1 MGSLPTP
8 RPKRTPE
15 RPVSA
20 PASARV
26 PTTPYTKRS
35 PPKFTRSLS
44 PRKNRSASPP
54 RARSAPANIRG
65 PSPRR
70 PSPRR
75 ASPPRKKTR
84 GYGRLARGLVS
95 MLAFT
100 SLLGGAYGPRNG
112 PRVGGRPN
120 RPQETRLMP
129 YRNYKGPYHTSIY
142 NINQFPVSVI
152 NYPRMKGENQLFS
165 SIERKMAPGK
175 VIGKN
180 IVKARPVYLRSSKY
194 GPVLVGMSP
203 PITPEQARMLLSRGF
218 KFSTKNIQNKVLR
231 GELVDPNMNL
241 NVNTRRMLEDA
252 SALGKRGINA
262 YPRHLQG
269 QIRKLKATN
278 PYLGTFEPA
287 YKTKALPK

>member
-1 MGSLPTP
+1 MGSLPAP

-26 PTTPYTKRS
+26 PATPYTKRS
-35 PPKFTRSLS
+35 SPKFTRSLS
-44 PRKNRSASPP
+44 PRKNRSASLP

-65 PSPRR
+65 SSPRR

-75 ASPPRKKTR
+75 ASSPRKKTR

-112 PRVGGRPN
+112 SRVGGRPN
-120 RPQETRLMP
+120 RPQETRIMP

-142 NINQFPVSVI
+142 NINEFPVSVI
-152 NYPRMKGENQLFS
+152 NSPRMKGESQLFS

-180 IVKARPVYLRSSKY
+180 IVKAKPVYLRSSKY
-194 GPVLVGMSP
+194 GPVLVGMTP
-203 PITPEQARMLLSRGF
+203 PITPEQARILLSRGF

-241 NVNTRRMLEDA
+241 NVNTQRMLEDA
-252 SALGKRGINA
+252 RAQGKRGINA

-287 YKTKALPK
+287 YEIKALTK